1 MRVNA
6 LTSARR
12 RRLRS
17 RARHHLTAA
26 TLGLTVV
33 GAGVALAVALGR
45 NAVHQ
50 WSVVGRPGAT
60 PDEALALLAAGT
72 ALALIL
78 WLALSTAAVLL
89 SHVPGQCGLMAA
101 RVADAWAPSV
111 SRRLAGA
118 LLGVATVGALAPG
131 VASAASP
138 AALISVAA
146 TSVAETGRG
155 AAAGAPGG
163 LVNGDG
169 PGFGTTV
176 PLASA
181 EVPAPGWLPIR
192 PVARADAKPDL
203 LTSVPRPEPDQVV
216 VRRGDTLWDLARR
229 DLGPDA
235 TDAEVAQSWPRWH
248 AANRRVI
255 GPDPGRLRPGQI
267 LRRPGPD
274 LLRGNTT
281 PTTPGARR

>member
-1 MRVNA
+1 MRANA
-6 LTSARR
+6 LIGDRWKGFWPTARQG
-12 RRLRS
+12 
-17 RARHHLTAA
+17 AAAA
-26 TLGLTVV
+26 TVSLTVV
-33 GAGVALAVALGR
+33 GAGVALGR
-45 NAVHQ
+45 STVHE
-50 WSVVGRPGAT
+50 WSVVGQPGAT
-60 PDEALALLAAGT
+60 PDEALVLVAAGM

-89 SHVPGQCGLMAA
+89 SHVPGQCGVMAA

-118 LLGVATVGALAPG
+118 LLGVAAVGAVAPG

-138 AALISVAA
+138 TVLASVVGDSAA
-146 TSVAETGRG
+146 TPA
-155 AAAGAPGG
+155 G
-163 LVNGDG
+163 LVTGDG
-169 PGFGTTV
+169 PGFSSTAT
-176 PLASA
+176 LSSREA
-181 EVPAPGWLPIR
+181 PAPGWLPVR

-203 LTSVPRPEPDQVV
+203 LTPVPRPEPDQVV
-216 VRRGDTLWDLARR
+216 VCRGDTLWDLARR

-235 TDAEVAQSWPRWH
+235 TDAEVAESWPRWH

-274 LLRGNTT
+274 LLQANPS
-281 PTTPGARR
+281 PTTGAHR